1 MHRLIG
7 IIFMALVTPLAQAS
21 ATQDLHR
28 FFNQVQRYQAR
39 FTQVTVDEEKKP
51 VQESSGNLWI
61 ERPGK
66 FRWNYSTPFEQQIV
80 GDGKQVW
87 VYDVELKQV
96 AVRGMQGVLG
106 ATPAILLA
114 GKGNLETVFTIKD
127 LGREGELDWVQLKP
141 KKKDGGFEDLRIG
154 FDKGKIRNIEML
166 DGFGQTTRVILH
178 DAQENA
184 AIGADKFNFKPPAG
198 VDVITE

>member
-1 MHRLIG
+1 MYRLLA
-7 IIFMALVTPLAQAS
+7 IIFMALATPLTQAS

-39 FTQVTVDEEKKP
+39 FSQVTVDEEKKP

-87 VYDVELKQV
+87 VYDIELKQV

-127 LGREGELDWVQLKP
+127 LGRDGELDWVQLKP

-178 DAQENA
+178 DAQENI
-184 AIGADKFNFKPPAG
+184 AIGADKFTFKPPAG

>member
-1 MHRLIG
+1 MHRLIA
-7 IIFMALVTPLAQAS
+7 IIFMALAVNVAQAS

-28 FFNQVQRYQAR
+28 FFNKVQRYQAR

-87 VYDVELKQV
+87 VYDIELKQV

-154 FDKGKIRNIEML
+154 FNKGKIRHLEML
-166 DGFGQTTRVILH
+166 DGFGQTTRVTLH

-184 AIGADKFNFKPPAG
+184 VLGADKFNFKPPAG

>member
-1 MHRLIG
+1 MHRFIA
-7 IIFMALVTPLAQAS
+7 IIFMALATTLAQAS

-39 FTQVTVDEEKKP
+39 FTQVTVDEAKKLI
-51 VQESSGNLWI
+51 QESSGNLWI

-114 GKGNLETVFTIKD
+114 GKGNLEIVFTIKD
-127 LGREGELDWVQLKP
+127 LGREGALDWVQLKP
-141 KKKDGGFEDLRIG
+141 KKKDGGFEDIRIG
-154 FDKGKIRNIEML
+154 FEKGKIRILEMI
-166 DGFGQTTRVILH
+166 DGFGQTTRVTLH

-184 AIGADKFNFKPPAG
+184 AIGAEKFNFRPPAG

>member
-1 MHRLIG
+1 MRSVTVL
-7 IIFMALVTPLAQAS
+7 LVLAFWTVPAQAT
-21 ATQDLHR
+21 AIQDLHR

-39 FTQVTVDEEKKP
+39 FTQVTVDETKQP
-51 VQESSGNLWI
+51 VQESSGSLWI

-66 FRWNYSTPFEQQIV
+66 FRWNYRIPFEQQIV

-96 AVRGMQGVLG
+96 AVRGMQGALG

-114 GKGNLETVFTIKD
+114 GKGNLETVFTIKE
-127 LGREGELDWVQLKP
+127 LEREGQIDWVQLKP
-141 KKKDGGFEDLRIG
+141 KKKDGGFDDLRIG
-154 FDKGKIRNIEML
+154 FVNGKIRNLEMV
-166 DGFGQTTRVILH
+166 DGFGQTTRVTLH
-178 DAQENA
+178 DAQENT
-184 AIGADKFNFKPPAG
+184 AIGAEQFNFKPPAG

>member
-1 MHRLIG
+1 MHRLTA
-7 IIFMALVTPLAQAS
+7 IIFMALAVNVAQAS

-154 FDKGKIRNIEML
+154 FDKGKIRNLEML
-166 DGFGQTTRVILH
+166 DGFGQTTRVTLH
-178 DAQENA
+178 DAQENTV
-184 AIGADKFNFKPPAG
+184 IGADKFNFKPPAG

>member
-1 MHRLIG
+1 MHRFIA
-7 IIFMALVTPLAQAS
+7 IIFMALATTLAQAS

-39 FTQVTVDEEKKP
+39 FTQVTVDEAKKLI
-51 VQESSGNLWI
+51 QESSGNLWI

-114 GKGNLETVFTIKD
+114 GKGNLEIVFTIKD
-127 LGREGELDWVQLKP
+127 LGREGALDWVQLKP
-141 KKKDGGFEDLRIG
+141 KKKDGGFEDIRIG
-154 FDKGKIRNIEML
+154 FEKGKIRILEMI
-166 DGFGQTTRVILH
+166 DGFGQTTRVTLH

-184 AIGADKFNFKPPAG
+184 AIGAEKFNFKPPAG

>member
-1 MHRLIG
+1 MHRLIT
-7 IIFMALVTPLAQAS
+7 IIFMVVATTPVQAS

-39 FTQVTVDEEKKP
+39 FTQVTVDEAKQP

-80 GDGKQVW
+80 GDGKKVW

-114 GKGNLETVFTIKD
+114 GKGNLDTVFTIKD
-127 LGREGELDWVQLKP
+127 LGRDGTLDWVQLKP

-154 FDKGKIRNIEML
+154 FEKGKIRNLEMV
-166 DGFGQTTRVILH
+166 DGFGQTTRVTLH

-184 AIGADKFNFKPPAG
+184 VIGVEKFNFKPPAG

>member
-1 MHRLIG
+1 MHRLIA
-7 IIFMALVTPLAQAS
+7 IIFMALATTLAQAS

-51 VQESSGNLWI
+51 IQESSGNLWI

-66 FRWNYSTPFEQQIV
+66 FRWNYSAPFEQQIV

-96 AVRGMQGVLG
+96 AVRGMQGALG

-114 GKGNLETVFTIKD
+114 GKGNLETVFTNKD
-127 LGREGELDWVQLKP
+127 LGREGALDWVQLKP

-154 FDKGKIRNIEML
+154 FEKGKIRNLEMV
-166 DGFGQTTRVILH
+166 DGFGQTTRVTLH

-184 AIGADKFNFKPPAG
+184 AIGAEKFNFKPPVG

>member
-1 MHRLIG
+1 MRSFIVFL
-7 IIFMALVTPLAQAS
+7 ALSFFSVAAHAT

-39 FTQVTVDEEKKP
+39 FTQVTVDETKQP

-127 LGREGELDWVQLKP
+127 LGREGALDWVQLKP

-154 FDKGKIRNIEML
+154 FDKGKIRNLEMV
-166 DGFGQTTRVILH
+166 DGFGQTTRVTLH

-184 AIGADKFNFKPPAG
+184 SIGGEKFNFKPPPG